1 MVRVIV
7 DGTPVEVLPGSSVLQ
22 ACEAAGK
29 EIPRFCY
36 HERLSVAGNCRMCLV
51 EVARAPKLV
60 ASCGFPVAD
69 GMEVFTDTEVVR
81 RARRSVMEF
90 LLINHPLDC
99 PICDQ
104 GGECDLQ
111 DQAYGYGS
119 GFSRYQEEKRAVT
132 DKNLGPLIKTVMTR
146 CIQCSRCVRFCTEI
160 AGTPELGLVSRGE
173 NAEITTYVEK
183 ALSSELSGNL
193 IDVCPVGALTA
204 KPIAF
209 HARSWEYKK
218 TDSIDVMDALGT
230 NIQIHARGGE
240 VMRIVPRVN
249 DAVNEEWL
257 SDKGRFSFDGLKKK
271 RLDQPWVRVNGDLVP
286 VTWKDAFI
294 ALACRLKDISAERIG
309 AIAGDLCDVESL
321 CALKD
326 LFTAFGSSNFD
337 CRQDGAWYDM
347 SSRSGYLFNSG
358 ITGID
363 QADALLLVGS
373 MPRHEAPVLNARIRK
388 RFLESGREKF
398 PVGVVGTL
406 TADLTYPVE
415 MLGAGPD
422 VLERLL
428 DGTHSFADVLKK
440 AQRPMIVMGHAA
452 LVRADAPKIYNLCKQ
467 LAESYGALTSEWN
480 GLNVLHTAASRVGGL
495 DIGFLPGAQGLS
507 TEAMLRGGVE
517 VLWLLGADDIPI
529 DLIPSETFVVYQ
541 GHHGDCAAS
550 RANIIFPGAAY
561 TEKSATYVNMA
572 GYVQQAFR
580 AVFAPGEAREDW
592 RIIRAFS
599 EVLGHT
605 LPYDTLE
612 QLRARMADVNPIF
625 AIDDED
631 KARYLP
637 HQSTV
642 STMIDESITLLD
654 TPFQPIIQ
662 DYYLTNSIS
671 RASQTMAE
679 CSAACRLRTVE

>member
-7 DGTPVEVLPGSSVLQ
+7 DGTTIEVPSGSSVLQ

-51 EVARAPKLV
+51 QIARAPKLV
-60 ASCGFPVAD
+60 ASCGFPVSE

-111 DQAYGYGS
+111 DQAYGYGA
-119 GFSRYQEEKRAVT
+119 GISRYREEKRAVT

-146 CIQCSRCVRFCTEI
+146 CIQCTRCVRFCTEV
-160 AGTPELGLVSRGE
+160 AGTPDLGLVSRGE

-183 ALSSELSGNL
+183 TLTSELSGNL

-209 HARSWEYKK
+209 RARAWEYKK

-230 NIQIHARGGE
+230 NIQIHARAGE

-249 DAVNEEWL
+249 DSVNEEWL

-271 RLDQPWVRVNGDLVP
+271 RLDHPWVRVHDSLIPVP
-286 VTWKDAFI
+286 WKDAFI
-294 ALACRLKDISAERIG
+294 ALACRLKDTSADKVG
-309 AIAGDLCDVESL
+309 AIAGDLCDVECL

-337 CRQDGAWYDM
+337 CRQDGAWYDTR
-347 SSRSGYLFNSG
+347 SRSGYLFNSG

-373 MPRHEAPVLNARIRK
+373 MPRHEAPVLNARIRR
-388 RFLESGREKF
+388 RFLELGRGKF
-398 PVGVVGTL
+398 PVGVIGDL
-406 TADLTYPVE
+406 AADLTYAADVI
-415 MLGAGPD
+415 GTGPD

-428 DGTHSFADVLKK
+428 EGKHPFAEVLKK
-440 AQRPMIVMGHAA
+440 AHNPMIIVGHSA
-452 LVRADAPKIYNLCKQ
+452 LVRSDAPRIYSLCKQ
-467 LAESYGALTSEWN
+467 LAESCGALTPEWRA
-480 GLNVLHTAASRVGGL
+480 LNVLHTAASRVGGL
-495 DIGFLPGAQGLS
+495 DIGFLPGERGLS
-507 TEAMLRGGVE
+507 TKAMLRGGVDI
-517 VLWLLGADDIPI
+517 LWLLGADDLPI
-529 DLIPSETFVVYQ
+529 DVIPEETFVVYQ
-541 GHHGDCAAS
+541 GHHGDRAAH
-550 RANIIFPGAAY
+550 RANIILPAAAY
-561 TEKSATYVNMA
+561 TEKSGTYVNMA
-572 GYVQQAFR
+572 GHVQRAFR

-599 EVLGHT
+599 EVIGYT

-612 QLRARMADVNPIF
+612 QIRDRMAEVNPVF
-625 AIDDED
+625 AIDG
-631 KARYLP
+631 KKGSSNLSQ
-637 HQSTV
+637 HSVTSV
-642 STMIDESITLLD
+642 IDESMTLLD
-654 TPFQPIIQ
+654 EPFQPIIQ

-671 RASQTMAE
+671 RASQIMAE
-679 CSAACRLRTVE
+679 CSAAYRLRAME